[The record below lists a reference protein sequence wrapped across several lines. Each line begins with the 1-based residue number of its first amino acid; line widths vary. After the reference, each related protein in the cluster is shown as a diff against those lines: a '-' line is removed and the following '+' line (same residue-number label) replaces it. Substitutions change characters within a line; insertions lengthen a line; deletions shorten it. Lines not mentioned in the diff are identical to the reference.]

1 MKYASV
7 AWLGV
12 FSLVHA
18 GPAFALTIS
27 NIDAK
32 AHTVTVTEGGKA
44 NKLTIDSKKEAEAPC
59 ANGCKVKLENGEEY
73 QLKGG
78 EDVSIEDNAIFIDSS
93 PDAYVED
100 LPNLD
105 PDNVPDEPQEDDN
118 SGDDDND
125 DSDADASAP
134 PPE

>member
-1 MKYASV
+1 MRFTTV

-12 FSLVHA
+12 FGLVQM

-27 NIDAK
+27 NIDPK
-32 AHTVTVTEGGKA
+32 THTVTVTEGGKA
-44 NKLTIDSKKEAEAPC
+44 NKLTIDSKKEVEAPC
-59 ANGCKVKLENGEEY
+59 AGGCKVKLDNGEEY

-78 EDVSIEDNAIFIDSS
+78 ESVSIEDSAVFVDSS

-105 PDNVPDEPQEDDN
+105 PDNVPDEPQEEDN
-118 SGDDDND
+118 SGDDDSD
-125 DSDADASAP
+125 DADADASAS